1 MNGQQVAS
9 QITSFISWALANPFA
24 FLLWI
29 VGTVAIVAVA
39 ATVLSPLAPAYIRP
53 AGDINKWVYVA
64 GFLYL
69 MKGAGR

>member
-1 MNGQQVAS
+1 MNANQIAQQIS
-9 QITSFISWALANPFA
+9 GFITWAIGNPFA
-24 FLLWI
+24 FLLWV
-29 VGTVAIVAVA
+29 VGTIAIIAVA
-39 ATVLSPLAPAYIRP
+39 STVLSPLAPAYIRP